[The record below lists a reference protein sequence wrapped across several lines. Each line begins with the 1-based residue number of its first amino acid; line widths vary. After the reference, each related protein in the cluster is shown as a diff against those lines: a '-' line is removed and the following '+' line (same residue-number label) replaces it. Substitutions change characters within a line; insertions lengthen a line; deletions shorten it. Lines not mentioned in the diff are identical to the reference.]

1 MVRLIHDVSVDSA
14 PDLDEEALRWV
25 VRLTSGVSTPEDHQ
39 AFRCWRD
46 QSAAHSQALGRA
58 RVLWRQ
64 LDTSLPQVER
74 QRSERSRRRR
84 LLWLAAPLA
93 ASVVLAIG
101 GTTGYLRIWRYDA
114 VTSVG
119 ERRSLAL
126 ADGSIVVLGGD
137 SALKIDLGPSMRR
150 LELARGEAVF
160 HARHDPRRPF
170 VVVAGAMRIRDIGT
184 VFDVARARTQTTV
197 VVEQGRVEAYVDD
210 QRTVLAANQS
220 LKAVPGRLGS
230 VEAADPYLSS
240 SWTRG
245 RLNLEDKSLSDIVQA
260 VQPYYKGQILLLDR
274 TAERRRLSAAIDLDH
289 IDEWLSALS
298 RSHAIRLS
306 RIGSLTVLY

>member
-1 MVRLIHDVSVDSA
+1 MVRLIHDASVDGA

-25 VRLTSGVSTPEDHQ
+25 VTLTSGESTPEDHQ

-46 QSAAHSQALGRA
+46 QSAAHLQAVGRA
-58 RVLWRQ
+58 RDLWRQ

-74 QRSERSRRRR
+74 QRSGRSRRRR

-101 GTTGYLRIWRYDA
+101 GTTNYLRVWRYDA

-119 ERRSLAL
+119 ETRTVAL
-126 ADGSIVVLGGD
+126 SDGSTVVLGGD
-137 SALKIDLGPSMRR
+137 SALKIDLGPSLRR

-170 VVVAGAMRIRDIGT
+170 LVVAGAMHIRDIGT

-197 VVEQGRVEAYVDD
+197 VVEQGRVEASVDD
-210 QRTVLAANQS
+210 QRTVLVANQS

-230 VEAADPYLSS
+230 IETADPYLSS
-240 SWTRG
+240 SWTHG
-245 RLNLEDKSLSDIVQA
+245 RLNLEDKSLSDIVEA
-260 VQPYYKGQILLLDR
+260 VQPYYKRQILLLDR
-274 TAERRRLSAAIDLDH
+274 TAGRRRLSAAIDLDH